1 MSANEEGASNGLPIV
16 TASSSLDDEKPP
28 AWNDGPAA
36 SATIGEIRKSLTNEN
51 NKNVPRKYL
60 LYFTVDWLS
69 VLPCVQTPVNAKA
82 CIYQQIL

>member
-1 MSANEEGASNGLPIV
+1 MSANEEGASDGLPIV

-28 AWNDGPAA
+28 AWNDAPAA
-36 SATIGEIRKSLTNEN
+36 SATVEEIRKSLTNEN
-51 NKNVPRKYL
+51 NENVPRKYL